1 MFPSVACGMSWAVGI
16 DIGGTNVR
24 AAQVDSAGSVGCVVA
39 EPVDGE
45 RRGGSAFGQLIDMV
59 TELVGKVG
67 DEPPAGIGIGAS
79 GPVDPRRG
87 LIKNPYTLPDAY
99 QGCVTQRLADVFGV
113 PVRLEN
119 DSDAAALGEAW
130 TGAGAGAPT
139 VVCVTVGTGVG
150 AGVVRSGQI
159 VRGAEG
165 SHPEPGHHVIDPAGP
180 LCYCG
185 ASGCVESLASGN
197 AIVAAAVRGGIVPS
211 GSTAADVYAA
221 AATMPECRWII
232 ERSRAVLALAVR
244 NLAVLYAADII
255 VLAGNALGDPE
266 AVLEAARREV
276 TSYTLGPPGG
286 VRLSL
291 SQLAGM
297 SGCIGAARLVF
308 VPQDV
313 S

>member
-1 MFPSVACGMSWAVGI
+1 MTWAVGI

-24 AAQVDSAGSVGCVVA
+24 VAQVDSAGSVGCVVA

-45 RRGGSAFGQLIDMV
+45 RRGGAAFGQLIDMV
-59 TELVGKVG
+59 SELITKAGG
-67 DEPPAGIGIGAS
+67 EPPTGIGVGAL
-79 GPVDPRRG
+79 GPVDPREG
-87 LIKNPYTLPDAY
+87 LIENPYTLPEAY
-99 QGCVTQRLADVFGV
+99 QGCVTKSLADVFGV

-130 TGAGAGAPT
+130 KGAGAGAQT

-150 AGVVRSGQI
+150 VGVVRNGQI
-159 VRGAEG
+159 VRGANG
-165 SHPEPGHHVIDPAGP
+165 SHPEPGHHVVDPGGP

-185 ASGCVESLASGN
+185 ASGCVESLASGD
-197 AIVAAAVRGGIVPS
+197 AIVAEAVRRGIVPPPS
-211 GSTAADVYAA
+211 SAAEVHAA
-221 AATMPECRWII
+221 IATLPECRRIV

-244 NLAVLYAADII
+244 NLAVLYAPDVI

-266 AVLEAARREV
+266 AVLAAARREV
-276 TSYTLGPPGG
+276 SSYTLGPAGG

-291 SQLAGM
+291 SPLAGM
-297 SGCIGAARLVF
+297 AGCIGAARLVTAA
-308 VPQDV
+308 QDA

>member
-1 MFPSVACGMSWAVGI
+1 MSWAVGI

-24 AAQVDSAGSVGCVVA
+24 VAQVDSAGSVGCVVA

-45 RRGGSAFGQLIDMV
+45 RRGGAEFAQLIDMV
-59 TELVGKVG
+59 TELISKAGG
-67 DEPPAGIGIGAS
+67 EPPAGIGVGAS

-87 LIKNPYTLPDAY
+87 LIENPYTLPDAY

-113 PVRLEN
+113 PVWLEN

-130 TGAGAGAPT
+130 KGAGAGAQT

-150 AGVVRSGQI
+150 VGIVRSGQI
-159 VRGAEG
+159 VRGANG

-185 ASGCVESLASGN
+185 ASGCVESLASGD

-211 GSTAADVYAA
+211 GTSAADVYAA
-221 AATMPECRWII
+221 AATLPECRWIV

-244 NLAVLYAADII
+244 NLAVLYAADVI

-266 AVLEAARREV
+266 AVLAAARREA
-276 TSYTLGPPGG
+276 SHYTLGPAG
-286 VRLSL
+286 VVQLSL
-291 SQLAGM
+291 SELAGM
-297 SGCIGAARLVF
+297 AGCIGAARLVF
-308 VPQDV
+308 VPQDAP
-313 S
+313 

>member
-1 MFPSVACGMSWAVGI
+1 MFPSVVCGMSWAVGI

-45 RRGGSAFGQLIDMV
+45 RRGGAVFAQLIDMV
-59 TELVGKVG
+59 TELISKAGG
-67 DEPPAGIGIGAS
+67 EPPAGIGVGAS

-87 LIKNPYTLPDAY
+87 LIENPYTLPDAY
-99 QGCVTQRLADVFGV
+99 QGCVTQSLADVFGV

-130 TGAGAGAPT
+130 KGAGAGAQT

-150 AGVVRSGQI
+150 VGIVRSGQI
-159 VRGAEG
+159 VRGANG

-185 ASGCVESLASGN
+185 TSGCVESLASGD
-197 AIVAAAVRGGIVPS
+197 AIVAAAVRGGVVPS
-211 GSTAADVYAA
+211 GTSAADVYAA
-221 AATMPECRWII
+221 AATLPECRWIV

-244 NLAVLYAADII
+244 NLAVLYAADVI

-266 AVLEAARREV
+266 AVLAAAQRE
-276 TSYTLGPPGG
+276 TSRYTLGPAGG
-286 VRLSL
+286 IRLSL
-291 SQLAGM
+291 SPLAGM
-297 SGCIGAARLVF
+297 AGCIGAARLVF
-308 VPQDV
+308 VPQDAP
-313 S
+313 

>member
-1 MFPSVACGMSWAVGI
+1 MGI

-24 AAQVDSAGSVGCVVA
+24 VAQVDSAGSVGCVVA

-45 RRGGSAFGQLIDMV
+45 RGGGATFGQLIDMV
-59 TELVGKVG
+59 TELIGKVG
-67 DEPPAGIGIGAS
+67 GEPPAGIGVGAS
-79 GPVDPRRG
+79 GPVDPRLG

-130 TGAGAGAPT
+130 KGAGAGAQT
-139 VVCVTVGTGVG
+139 VVCVTIGTGVG
-150 AGVVRSGQI
+150 VGIVRSGQI
-159 VRGAEG
+159 VRGAKG

-197 AIVAAAVRGGIVPS
+197 AIVAAAIHSGIVPS
-211 GSTAADVYAA
+211 GSSAADVYAVA
-221 AATMPECRWII
+221 DTLPECRRIV
-232 ERSRAVLALAVR
+232 ERARAVLALAVR
-244 NLAVLYAADII
+244 NLAVLYAADVII
-255 VLAGNALGDPE
+255 LAGNALGDPE
-266 AVLEAARREV
+266 AVLAAARRE
-276 TSYTLGPPGG
+276 TAKYTLGPPGG

-297 SGCIGAARLVF
+297 AGCIGAARLVV
-308 VPQDV
+308 VPQDAP
-313 S
+313 